1 MFDKVKFWIDRAIAG
16 EQYPAIANHLDAVK
30 QITDVPTGEVVTS
43 GSLSG
48 LKVLIRSSGILVVGS
63 LPKFLYDGSNF
74 YPLDR
79 HTTAEAVDKIA
90 DTLHIAMS
98 GALVISIEF
107 GTIFPMMHPIS
118 RYLMKL
124 GDIPRMVRK
133 QTESTLYYTGKSN
146 SQPKVYTLYDKI
158 ADAKAKGMDYPNDM
172 QDKNILRFEI
182 RFNGRL
188 KQQLRVPEVH
198 ASTLSTRPFYQMM
211 VKRYQDIY
219 FSISKNRKI
228 VTNMSE
234 IRTPTDA
241 IKMLFAVL
249 MSQSDPAIISE
260 FMEEL
265 KSSGTFTDRK
275 YYSRVKNMIKEL
287 SAKANSA
294 ETDELIKEL
303 DDAIKNVGAYM

>member
-98 GALVISIEF
+98 GALVISIDF
-107 GTIFPMMHPIS
+107 GTIFPMMPPIA

-146 SQPKVYTLYDKI
+146 NQPKVYTLYDKI

-172 QDKNILRFEI
+172 KDKNILRFEI

-198 ASTLSTRPFYQMM
+198 ASTLSTPAFYQMM
-211 VKRYQDIY
+211 VRRYQDIY

-260 FMEEL
+260 FMAEL

>member
-30 QITDVPTGEVVTS
+30 QITDVSTGEVVTS

-48 LKVLIRSSGILVVGS
+48 LKVLIRSSGVSVIGS

-79 HTTAEAVDKIA
+79 HTTAEAVEKIA

-98 GALVISIEF
+98 GALVTGIEF
-107 GTIFPMMHPIS
+107 GTIFPMKHPIS

-133 QTESTLYYTGKSN
+133 QTESTLYYTGKSK

-158 ADAKAKGMDYPNDM
+158 ADAKAKGMGYPNDM

-198 ASTLSTRPFYQMM
+198 ASTLSTPPFYQMM
-211 VKRYQDIY
+211 VRRYQDIY

-234 IRTPTDA
+234 IRTVKDA
-241 IKMLFAVL
+241 METLFAVL

-260 FMEEL
+260 YMAEL

-275 YYSRVKNMIKEL
+275 YYSRLNKKIKDL

-294 ETDELIKEL
+294 VTDELIKEL